1 MHFFYAFHPASD
13 GKDVAG
19 FLCPEEAECS
29 SWICREKRKG
39 ELPCGSPPFC
49 WWAKRDSNPRPSA
62 CKADALNQLRYSPDG
77 PRKKRKSGAKLQQKL
92 TTPKKMAE
100 NFHTTP
106 IFPTFAA
113 RNRRQDNLLRTTFGA
128 ETPEST
134 RCEKPLPPPSN
145 FSFFIS
151 PYEEGKKFFRE
162 GKISSGERKKLRE
175 QIIL

>member
-13 GKDVAG
+13 GKDVPG
-19 FLCPEEAECS
+19 FLCPEDAECS

-39 ELPCGSPPFC
+39 ELPFGSPPFC

-113 RNRRQDNLLRTTFGA
+113 RNRRRTFPCGRLSA
-128 ETPEST
+128 PKRPKAPVVRLPFLPRQIFLST
-134 RCEKPLPPPSN
+134 SRRMKKE
-145 FSFFIS
+145 
-151 PYEEGKKFFRE
+151 KKFFE
-162 GKISSGERKKLRE
+162 KGKILLEKEKNCVNK
-175 QIIL
+175 